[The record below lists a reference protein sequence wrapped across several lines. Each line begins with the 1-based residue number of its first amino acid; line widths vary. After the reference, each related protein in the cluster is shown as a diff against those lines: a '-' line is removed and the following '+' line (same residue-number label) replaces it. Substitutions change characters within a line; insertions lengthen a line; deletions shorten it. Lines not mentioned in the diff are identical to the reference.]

1 MTKTY
6 PNVSFRLD
14 GEVALVTGGASGIG
28 QAIAIAVAEHGAA
41 VGVVDLA
48 TADMTSMLDAIA
60 RVGGRVMAVLANVT
74 DLAEMRAAVATIEAQ
89 LGPLSLAVNAAGIAN
104 AAPAEEMDLTQ
115 WQRMYDIDITGVF
128 ISCQVE
134 GQTMLAHGR
143 GAIVDIVS
151 MSGTIVNRG
160 LTQAHYNSAKA
171 VVIHLSKSLAAEWAT
186 RGVRVNSLSPGYTMT
201 PMNTR
206 PEVAEQ
212 VAKFAAETPMQRT
225 AQPAE
230 MAGPAIFLLSPAAS
244 FCTGH
249 DLIVDGGFTVW

>member
-1 MTKTY
+1 MAPT
-6 PNVSFRLD
+6 
-14 GEVALVTGGASGIG
+14 
-28 QAIAIAVAEHGAA
+28 
-41 VGVVDLA
+41 
-48 TADMTSMLDAIA
+48 LDAIA

-89 LGPLSLAVNAAGIAN
+89 LRSLSLAVNAAGIAN

-151 MSGTIVNRG
+151 MSGTIANRG

-171 VVIHLSKSLAAEWAT
+171 AVIHLSKSLAAEWAT

-212 VAKFAAETPMQRT
+212 VPSLRLRRPCNAPPNPKKWWG
-225 AQPAE
+225 QP
-230 MAGPAIFLLSPAAS
+230 S
-244 FCTGH
+244 FCCHQPPRFVLAT
-249 DLIVDGGFTVW
+249 I